1 MGVKHSFFLFVF
13 TKTPNCACSAY
24 RTSANFLRST
34 LTLGG
39 SLITAY
45 ARRCSYPRI
54 PNEIEVPF
62 LNRSILRSQKRRCIL
77 RSHKVKRERTRC
89 SRKPNVSPDLVS
101 TYLFK
106 LVFDSSLR
114 SEIPVRSPSRGGDHG
129 CLDSISSQKCSSVPW
144 VSVCLVVTWSQTCL
158 ELLEPILNT

>member
-1 MGVKHSFFLFVF
+1 MSVKHSFFCLLSSLKLLIMLVYLTVRVQTSWGVLWRSVVQRTTEGVHTQEYL
-13 TKTPNCACSAY
+13 TK
-24 RTSANFLRST
+24 
-34 LTLGG
+34 
-39 SLITAY
+39 
-45 ARRCSYPRI
+45 
-54 PNEIEVPF
+54 F

-114 SEIPVRSPSRGGDHG
+114 PEP
-129 CLDSISSQKCSSVPW
+129 SQKPQSGPPAVVAIMAVWTQSVAKNARPYLGWACVWLLHGPKRASS
-144 VSVCLVVTWSQTCL
+144 C
-158 ELLEPILNT
+158 